1 MNIIRIIE
9 ITDTGRLAK
18 ELRKEGWTPDTDET
32 GRWRKDGTVF
42 RLTDSGFHAYIGPDE
57 QCPPFDDIDMLEP
70 VDHGIYEIPGKGD
83 AESHACTLLAHAA
96 YQKTHAGRSDP
107 RKSARLRPDR
117 HGRPY
122 RQDVAG
128 HGRDERIAIR
138 PIRIEMGRAHTPIG
152 E

>member
-70 VDHGIYEIPGKGD
+70 VDHGIYEIPGKGTPNRMHVHC
-83 AESHACTLLAHAA
+83 SPTPPTRNSCGTI
-96 YQKTHAGRSDP
+96 RSP
-107 RKSARLRPDR
+107 QECAP
-117 HGRPY
+117 P
-122 RQDVAG
+122 
-128 HGRDERIAIR
+128 
-138 PIRIEMGRAHTPIG
+138 T
-152 E
+152 